1 MEVKRRKNM
10 YCENCG
16 TQMNLGKFCPKCGYE
31 SHSHKAEEKAPQS
44 APVSPL
50 PQYEPV
56 NTMPQVQPFENNQQ
70 RIEKKPKKKKH
81 KFILRAWNLPISFL
95 GAFTLYIIGCVLVVA
110 IVARNMSNDLG
121 YIMWQNILIQLSLV
135 LPFTIIPLIFYPI
148 SFLGLK
154 KPLKMV
160 STPTLSVFYFM
171 EYIATFIISTVF
183 SLLSMWSNA
192 GYIDVSVLTI
202 VNFISV
208 IMTYSF
214 IPILG
219 TVIVMMIFKKIEKYY
234 KHCEEQNSLN
244 IDSELYDE
252 TNSLQTESPV
262 ENKITKLR
270 FRIWFVPVVIFI
282 YEMVLKFAVNPF
294 ITNIFQ
300 KLSDNAA
307 LEGYDFAYCS
317 SLITIGNM
325 VYNLIYFTGI
335 ILSVIVFYLL
345 AFINVKGP
353 QRKACTGIKYIPLGA
368 FGVIGMIC
376 GLVNTIVTNS
386 TTYLPMDLPTQSLVK
401 TSGDIIHIVVVFLVT
416 VIATL
421 VSYFILKGVEKIPES
436 VEK

>member
-1 MEVKRRKNM
+1 M
-10 YCENCG
+10 YCKNCG
-16 TQMNLGKFCPKCGYE
+16 TKMNLGKFCPKCGCE
-31 SHSHKAEEKAPQS
+31 ADTQQVQEKAPQS
-44 APVSPL
+44 APVNPL
-50 PQYEPV
+50 PQYAPV
-56 NTMPQVQPFENNQQ
+56 KNMPQVQTVESNQQ
-70 RIEKKPKKKKH
+70 KVEKKPKKKKH
-81 KFILRAWNLPISFL
+81 KFILRAWNLPVSFL
-95 GAFTLYIIGCVLVVA
+95 GAFTLYIIGRALVVA
-110 IVARNMSNDLG
+110 ITVTNTSNDSG
-121 YIMWQNILIQLSLV
+121 YIMWYNILSQLIFV
-135 LPFTIIPLIFYPI
+135 LSFTIIPFIFFPI

-171 EYIATFIISTVF
+171 LFIATFMTSTVF
-183 SLLSMWSNA
+183 SLLTMWSNA
-192 GYIDVSVLTI
+192 GYIDVSVKINVHLI
-202 VNFISV
+202 LY
-208 IMTYSF
+208 IMTYAFLS
-214 IPILG
+214 ILG
-219 TVIVMMIFKKIEKYY
+219 MIIVILILKKIEKYY

-262 ENKITKLR
+262 ENKKTKLS

-300 KLSDNAA
+300 ELSDNAA

-317 SLITIGNM
+317 SLIAIGNM
-325 VYNLIYFTGI
+325 IYNFIYFTGI

-353 QRKACTGIKYIPLGA
+353 QRKACAGIKYIPLGA
-368 FGVIGMIC
+368 FGVIGMIY

-386 TTYLPMDLPTQSLVK
+386 TMYLPMDLPTQSLVK
-401 TSGDIIHIVVVFLVT
+401 TSGDIIHIVVVFFVT

-436 VEK
+436 VKK